1 MFHEWSLFFHSCWLE
16 HSMENWLCFIRP
28 NLFSLK
34 CGIYPKGSVLTPSS
48 PKLQTNEVLHQLT
61 LRLLCWRATSET
73 YIMDGI
79 CDFIISAAT
88 EHLQMWQH
96 AHALNRQAK
105 DAPSEKRPFELY
117 IATRSHA
124 SIHILYTHYAVL
136 CTSSYVY
143 QICNI
148 ICSKVINNW
157 FVNLLFRIFFVCIKC
172 TLH

>member
-1 MFHEWSLFFHSCWLE
+1 MSEIFFFHSCWLE

-88 EHLQMWQH
+88 DHLQMWQH

-136 CTSSYVY
+136 CTDRV
-143 QICNI
+143 ICL
-148 ICSKVINNW
+148 SD
-157 FVNLLFRIFFVCIKC
+157 L
-172 TLH
+172 